1 MYAHRDNKI
10 KAILKIVFM
19 FPILLAITPFV
30 FLICFIFNPNILEA
44 IIESFFS
51 ASHECYN
58 IFLQLCNYIRVNIFD
73 KEDWY

>member
-10 KAILKIVFM
+10 KAILKILLM
-19 FPILLAITPFV
+19 FPILFAITPFV
-30 FLICFIFNPNILEA
+30 FLICFIFNPCICEA
-44 IIESFFS
+44 ISESFFS

-58 IFLQLCNYIRVNIFD
+58 IFLQLFNYMRVNVFD